1 MTWNIV
7 ADSSCDIFGLDK
19 NSDNITFAYVPFV
32 ITVDDKDYVDD
43 DGLKVPELLR
53 AMKESKEAS
62 HTSCPAP
69 YSWFREFEKPGN
81 TIAVTISGNL
91 SGSYNSACVAK
102 DMILEEYPD
111 KKIGIVDSC
120 ATGPSLYL
128 IIRKLVE
135 LIDSGYDFDAVMEKI
150 EEFRKNSKII
160 FALSSYNNLIK
171 NGRMPKVAALLAQKL
186 NLWGVGIGSDVGKIV
201 IKKIARGSKGALDTI
216 VSDMQERGITKNSV
230 IIDHCDNA
238 EFAERLKQLI
248 LDHWPTVDVTIIPTR
263 GLCSYYAEEH
273 GVIVAY

>member
-1 MTWNIV
+1 MQWNIV
-7 ADSSCDIFGLDK
+7 ADSSCDIFDLD
-19 NSDNITFAYVPFV
+19 NHYENISFSYVPFI
-32 ITVDDKDYVDD
+32 ITVDDRDYVDD
-43 DGLKVPELLR
+43 VDLNVGELLS
-53 AMKESKEAS
+53 AMNRSKDAS

-69 YSWFREFEKPGN
+69 YTWLREFQKPGY

-102 DMILEEYPD
+102 EMILEEDPD

-120 ATGPSLYL
+120 ATGPSCYL

-135 LIDSGYDFDAVMEKI
+135 LINSGCDFESVMEQI
-150 EEFRKNSKII
+150 EDFRKSSKII

-186 NLWGVGIGSDVGKIV
+186 NLWGVGIGSEVGKIV

-216 VSDMQERGITKNSV
+216 INDMKERGITRNSV
-230 IIDHCDNA
+230 IIDHCDNID
-238 EFAERLKQLI
+238 FASRLRESI
-248 LDHWPTVDVTIIPTR
+248 LSVWPTVDVTIIPTR

-273 GVIVAY
+273 GIIVSY